1 LSPKREANTK
11 ALLKHMEQAYPLLIA
26 VILGALIG
34 LERKLNDHTA
44 GIHTHALVS
53 LGAAL
58 FILLGIKLAAPTE
71 TVRMASQVVMGV
83 GFLAAALVM
92 RDGIRVRGVNTAA
105 TIWCSCA
112 VGAIAGA
119 GLYELAAIGAII
131 ITLTNFILHLVE
143 HRSGWFKKSSP
154 PDK

>member
-1 LSPKREANTK
+1 
-11 ALLKHMEQAYPLLIA
+11 MEQAYPLLVA
-26 VILGALIG
+26 VMLGILIG

-44 GIHTHALVS
+44 GIHTHALVA

-58 FILLGIKLAAPTE
+58 FILLGHKLAAPTE

-112 VGAIAGA
+112 IGAIAGA
-119 GLYELAAIGAII
+119 EMYMLAAIGAVIVT
-131 ITLTNFILHLVE
+131 ITNCVLHLIE
-143 HRSGWFKKSSP
+143 HKSGWFNNTESP
-154 PDK
+154 ENGK